1 MAQFTPPT
9 VNPAAD
15 SAALLRRLA
24 FFLLFMIL
32 PVSAIIARRALVI
45 VVPFAIIL
53 LILAV
58 TLDGNYRPL
67 GRGLKR
73 FLLSP
78 GTLLG
83 ILALSWGAL
92 SLLWTPFPAAATE
105 RILNAVGTF
114 AMIVAGYLALPERM
128 RSSNLYLLPIGVG
141 GAALLALFAEAA
153 IFQSSQLIDID
164 NIFERGLFVL
174 VLLFWPALAWLR
186 SRRREVPALLLAGT
200 TATVLLLAPQKTAL
214 WAFAFGALTYVIT
227 TIAPRFGS
235 TLTAWVTAGLIA
247 LAPLIPFVLRPVEH
261 LLFSP
266 SIGQSLEMCRNLILA
281 EPVRLI
287 TGRGFET
294 ALRGRMVGLLD
305 PNAPMSMLFEI
316 WYELGI
322 VGAFAVA
329 ATIFVA
335 VRRISDRHTAL
346 APGIVAG
353 FTSAYLFACMGVGT
367 AQSWWLTALA
377 STILIF
383 VAVARGQFRT
393 KRPSIFL
400 VRA

>member
-1 MAQFTPPT
+1 MAQFIPPNA
-9 VNPAAD
+9 NPAID

-32 PVSAIIARRALVI
+32 PVSAIVARRGLVI

-58 TLDGNYRPL
+58 TLDGDYLPIR
-67 GRGLKR
+67 RGLKQ
-73 FLLSP
+73 FLWSP

-83 ILALSWGAL
+83 ILALIWAIL
-92 SLLWTPFPAAATE
+92 SLLWTPFPTSASE
-105 RILNAVGTF
+105 RILNAVGTI
-114 AMIVAGYLALPERM
+114 AMIVAGYLALPQRM

-141 GAALLALFAEAA
+141 AAAILALFSEAA
-153 IFQSSQLIDID
+153 FFQNPRFIDLD
-164 NIFERGLFVL
+164 NIFERGLVVL

-186 SRRREVPALLLAGT
+186 SRHRDTFALALTVATLATLLF
-200 TATVLLLAPQKTAL
+200 APQNTAL
-214 WAFAFGALTYVIT
+214 WSFSIGAVVYVIT
-227 TIAPRFGS
+227 KIAPKFGAAC
-235 TLTAWVTAGLIA
+235 TAWITGGLLA
-247 LAPLIPFVLRPVEH
+247 LAPLLPFVLQPFQH
-261 LLFSP
+261 LFS
-266 SIGQSLEMCRNLILA
+266 SSLAQSLEICRHLILS

-305 PNAPMSMLFEI
+305 PAAPIGMLFEV

-322 VGAFAVA
+322 VGALAVA
-329 ATIFVA
+329 ATIFVV
-335 VRRISDRHTAL
+335 VRKAGNRHMPL
-346 APGIVAG
+346 APGMVAG
-353 FTSAYLFACMGVGT
+353 FTSAYLFACFGIGT

-393 KRPSIFL
+393 KRPSIFV